1 MIGVDIRP
9 DFVYGNTCIQ
19 QYVLEFQNKLTL
31 SYKTTTLSHFCLKYS
46 SRICWT
52 WPKCPCTVP
61 AVRTQLREMTCHSSY
76 SAGPRA
82 NRSLVFE
89 PDLRGASNKTLINSI
104 KWKQKD
110 LLLLFFSTLAYWCL
124 VWGKSGQ
131 PKKREDLIN
140 RTSLEKSAAGHFYSS
155 AAERVK
161 GASVLFQHSWE

>member
-9 DFVYGNTCIQ
+9 DFVYSNTCLNSIKNWPWGMKQ
-19 QYVLEFQNKLTL
+19 QTL
-31 SYKTTTLSHFCLKYS
+31 SNFCLKHS
-46 SRICWT
+46 SRIWWT
-52 WPKCPCTVP
+52 WPKCPWTIP
-61 AVRTQLREMTCHSSY
+61 AVRTQLREMTCHSIY

-110 LLLLFFSTLAYWCL
+110 LLLLLFSTLAYWCL
-124 VWGKSGQ
+124 VRGKSGQ
-131 PKKREDLIN
+131 TPKKEVLLIT

-155 AAERVK
+155 AAEPVK